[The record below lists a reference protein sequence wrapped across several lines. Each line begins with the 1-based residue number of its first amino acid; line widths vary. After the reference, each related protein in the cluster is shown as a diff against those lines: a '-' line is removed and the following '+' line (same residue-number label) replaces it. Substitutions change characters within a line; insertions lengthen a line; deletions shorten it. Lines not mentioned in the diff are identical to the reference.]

1 MSKQEEENFDE
12 ALKRLESIVQQ
23 LEQGGKGLEETIQLF
38 EEGATLLKKCKKELN
53 DVETRVTELSLVDA
67 EKMGDNT

>member
-23 LEQGGKGLEETIQLF
+23 LEQE
-38 EEGATLLKKCKKELN
+38 A
-53 DVETRVTELSLVDA
+53 RV
-67 EKMGDNT
+67 